1 MNYLDKMKFWS
12 IQKVGK
18 LTVAARLGS
27 SADYLEAQT
36 IIEREGARVERWA
49 IYRFSV
55 LTL

>member
-1 MNYLDKMKFWS
+1 MKFWL

-36 IIEREGARVERWA
+36 KIEREGARVEK
-49 IYRFSV
+49 
-55 LTL
+55 